1 MKMLPVLL
9 ASAAVALLAGGGA
22 ALALRGTSSDA
33 AGPDD
38 AVARLS
44 AAVDALRAQQDDMRA
59 ALDALALQVGTSG
72 GRTTAVSGADVDA
85 AVARWM
91 DEREA
96 RLAAEDSSKARLAA
110 DGAVADA
117 KLDADDFFEKLLDPN
132 LKGDAREALWKQI
145 RDAGLTDEM
154 IARMEALAAAHPN
167 DAGMQVALGEAYLQK
182 IFEVG
187 NGPEAGVWATK
198 ADKSFDA
205 ALAINP
211 QQWDARFAKAI
222 SLSFWPPMFGKQAE
236 AISNFETLIAQ
247 QEAQASKPE
256 FAQTY
261 LWLGNLYLQQGKSD
275 QAKEIYGK
283 GLVAFPND
291 PELLKQLGLV
301 Q

>member
-1 MKMLPVLL
+1 MKMLPVLI
-9 ASAAVALLAGGGA
+9 ASAAVAVVAGGGA
-22 ALALRGTSSDA
+22 ALVLRGSSSEA
-33 AGPDD
+33 AAPGDD
-38 AVARLS
+38 IARLS
-44 AAVDALRAQQDDMRA
+44 AAVDALRAQQDDVRA
-59 ALDALALQVGTSG
+59 ALDALALQVGTGG
-72 GRTTAVSGADVDA
+72 GRTAVSGADVDA
-85 AVARWM
+85 AVSRWM
-91 DEREA
+91 EEREA
-96 RLAAEDSSKARLAA
+96 RMAAEASAAATPAA
-110 DGAVADA
+110 DGALADA
-117 KLDADDFFEKLLDPN
+117 KPDADDFFEKLLNSD
-132 LKGDAREALWKQI
+132 LKGDAREAVWKQI
-145 RDAGLTDEM
+145 RDAGLTDE
-154 IARMEALAAAHPN
+154 IIKRMEALAAAHPN

-236 AISNFETLIAQ
+236 AIQNFETLIAQ
-247 QEAQASKPE
+247 QEAQPSKPE

-261 LWLGNLYLQQGKSD
+261 LWLGNLYLQQGKTD
-275 QAKEIYGK
+275 QAKEVYGK

>member
-22 ALALRGTSSDA
+22 ALALRGSSSEA
-33 AGPDD
+33 PVAHDD
-38 AVARLS
+38 IARLS
-44 AAVDALRAQQDDMRA
+44 AAVDALRGQQADLRA
-59 ALDALALQVGTSG
+59 ALDAMALQVGTSG
-72 GRTTAVSGADVDA
+72 GRTAVSGADVDA

-96 RLAAEDSSKARLAA
+96 RLAAEDSAKAKLAA

-117 KLDADDFFEKLLDPN
+117 KPDADDFFEKLLNPD
-132 LKGDAREALWKQI
+132 LKGDARESLWKQI

-154 IARMEALAAAHPN
+154 IARMEALASAHPN
-167 DAGMQVALGEAYLQK
+167 DAGIQVALGEAYLQK

-236 AISNFETLIAQ
+236 AIQNFETLIAQ
-247 QEAQASKPE
+247 QESQPSKPE

-261 LWLGNLYLQQGKSD
+261 LWLGNLYLQQGKTD
-275 QAKEIYGK
+275 QAKEVYGK